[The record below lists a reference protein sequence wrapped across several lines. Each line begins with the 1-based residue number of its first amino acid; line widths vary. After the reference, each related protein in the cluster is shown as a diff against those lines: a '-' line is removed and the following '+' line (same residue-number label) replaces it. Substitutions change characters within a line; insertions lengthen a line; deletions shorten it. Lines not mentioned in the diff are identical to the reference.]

1 LKEILRLEAKGMQL
15 SGRNQLRGEIIEIKR
30 GDVVC
35 EVVMQAGENQ
45 IAGVIT
51 TTSVDNMALKVGDS
65 ITALIKATEVS
76 FIK

>member
-1 LKEILRLEAKGMQL
+1 MQL
-15 SGRNQLRGEIIEIKR
+15 SGRNQLKGEIIEIKL
-30 GDVVC
+30 GDVVS
-35 EVVMQAGENQ
+35 EVVVQVGENQ

-51 TTSVDNMALKVGDS
+51 TTSVENMKLKVGDH

>member
-1 LKEILRLEAKGMQL
+1 MKL
-15 SGRNQLRGEIIEIKR
+15 SGRNQLPGEIIEIKR

-35 EVVMQAGENQ
+35 EVVIQSGENQ

-51 TTSVDNMALKVGDS
+51 TTSVDSLELKIGDTV
-65 ITALIKATEVS
+65 TALIKATEVS

>member
-1 LKEILRLEAKGMQL
+1 MDRPMQL
-15 SGRNQLRGEIIEIKR
+15 SGRNQLAGEIVEIKK
-30 GDVVC
+30 GDVVS
-35 EVVMQAGENQ
+35 EIVIQVGENQ

-51 TTSVDNMALKVGDS
+51 TTSADNMELKVGDR

>member
-1 LKEILRLEAKGMQL
+1 MKI
-15 SGRNQLRGEIIEIKR
+15 SGRNQLPGEIVEIKK
-30 GDVVC
+30 GDVVS
-35 EVVMQAGENQ
+35 EVVIQVGERQ

-51 TTSVDNMALKVGDS
+51 TTSVENMALAIGDR

>member
-1 LKEILRLEAKGMQL
+1 MKI
-15 SGRNQLRGEIIEIKR
+15 SGRNQLPGEIVEIKK
-30 GDVVC
+30 GDVVS
-35 EVVMQAGENQ
+35 EVVIQVGEHQ

-51 TTSVDNMALKVGDS
+51 TTSVENMALAVGDR

>member
-1 LKEILRLEAKGMQL
+1 MEL
-15 SGRNQLRGEIIEIKR
+15 SGRNQLPGEVLEIKK
-30 GDVVC
+30 GDVVS
-35 EVVMQAGENQ
+35 EVTIQVGEHQ

-51 TTSVDNMALKVGDS
+51 TSSVERMKLKVGDH

>member
-1 LKEILRLEAKGMQL
+1 MQL

>member
-1 LKEILRLEAKGMQL
+1 MKI
-15 SGRNQLRGEIIEIKR
+15 SGRNQLPGEIVEIKK
-30 GDVVC
+30 GDVVS
-35 EVVMQAGENQ
+35 EVVIQVGERQ

-51 TTSVDNMALKVGDS
+51 TTSVENMALAVGDR

>member
-1 LKEILRLEAKGMQL
+1 MQL
-15 SGRNQLRGEIIEIKR
+15 SGRNKLFGEVIEIKR

-35 EVVMQAGENQ
+35 EVVIQAGENQ

-51 TTSVDNMALKVGDS
+51 TTSVDAMNLAIGDQV
-65 ITALIKATEVS
+65 TALIKATEVS

>member
-1 LKEILRLEAKGMQL
+1 MQL
-15 SGRNQLRGEIIEIKR
+15 SGRNKLFGEIIVIKR

-35 EVVMQAGENQ
+35 EVVIQVGENQ

-51 TTSVDNMALKVGDS
+51 TTSVDSMNLAIGDQV
-65 ITALIKATEVS
+65 TALIKATEVS

>member
-1 LKEILRLEAKGMQL
+1 MQL
-15 SGRNQLRGEIIEIKR
+15 SGRNQLAGEIVEIKK
-30 GDVVC
+30 GDVVS
-35 EVVMQAGENQ
+35 EIVIQVGENQ

-51 TTSVDNMALKVGDS
+51 TTSADNMELKVGDR